1 MVKGRGGVREV
12 PSSNPN
18 GDKKIEK
25 KKSLPI
31 QKKKEFPSLSSLQTK
46 VSSSCTTNIFI
57 FDR

>member
-25 KKSLPI
+25 KKAYPS
-31 QKKKEFPSLSSLQTK
+31 KKKEFPSLSSLQTN
-46 VSSSCTTNIFI
+46 SSCTTKICLPHFY
-57 FDR
+57 F